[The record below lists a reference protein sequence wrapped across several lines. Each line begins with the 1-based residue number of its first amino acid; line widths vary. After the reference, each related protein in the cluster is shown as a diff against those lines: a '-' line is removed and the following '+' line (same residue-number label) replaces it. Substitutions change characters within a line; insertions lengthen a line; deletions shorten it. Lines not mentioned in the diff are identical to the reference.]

1 MTKEKVTQD
10 NIHDI
15 LNKAISLLEKH
26 PDEAVKLLYPY
37 VPINGPVA
45 IDYGIYSLQYALLF
59 GTDIQ
64 QSAKTKQ
71 ITLPNEIGD
80 LFDKCKNEYFNE
92 YLNLLDWISNN
103 MKEATNKI
111 IRARVTDT
119 IEASL
124 HHVLSK
130 LQVISPETVREI
142 ALGIRMDTPKYHVL
156 ANVYKD
162 LYEIDFFHVL
172 LGNLVNISRGNVF
185 STTPFANLK
194 MYGKDLV
201 DKNGMLIK
209 GLLIKWFESNTS
221 GVLQQSIISSYNSQL
236 RNLLGGHNAYV
247 FDETNKIYY
256 SADRATKY
264 TYTELFSY
272 LSNLERLMSALRLE
286 GIIRHLEDSKHPAKI
301 YDIGFMDWRINIEQ
315 QKVYVL
321 QYWSNYWAR
330 KNIDLPKTINFYRI
344 PFELDGKR
352 IALAFDSK
360 YIFPYDLRAFPSK
373 DSIKLFKELSKLESI
388 NLIIHAVAPP
398 VEPFTNISNT
408 NVTIEGKD
416 MLIIGESSTKVEI
429 DKKSLDTLIRYL
441 EE

>member
-1 MTKEKVTQD
+1 M
-10 NIHDI
+10 
-15 LNKAISLLEKH
+15 
-26 PDEAVKLLYPY
+26 KLLYPY

-162 LYEIDFFHVL
+162 LYEI
-172 LGNLVNISRGNVF
+172 
-185 STTPFANLK
+185 T
-194 MYGKDLV
+194 
-201 DKNGMLIK
+201 
-209 GLLIKWFESNTS
+209 
-221 GVLQQSIISSYNSQL
+221 
-236 RNLLGGHNAYV
+236 
-247 FDETNKIYY
+247 
-256 SADRATKY
+256 
-264 TYTELFSY
+264 
-272 LSNLERLMSALRLE
+272 
-286 GIIRHLEDSKHPAKI
+286 
-301 YDIGFMDWRINIEQ
+301 
-315 QKVYVL
+315 
-321 QYWSNYWAR
+321 
-330 KNIDLPKTINFYRI
+330 
-344 PFELDGKR
+344 
-352 IALAFDSK
+352 
-360 YIFPYDLRAFPSK
+360 
-373 DSIKLFKELSKLESI
+373 
-388 NLIIHAVAPP
+388 
-398 VEPFTNISNT
+398 
-408 NVTIEGKD
+408 
-416 MLIIGESSTKVEI
+416 
-429 DKKSLDTLIRYL
+429 
-441 EE
+441 